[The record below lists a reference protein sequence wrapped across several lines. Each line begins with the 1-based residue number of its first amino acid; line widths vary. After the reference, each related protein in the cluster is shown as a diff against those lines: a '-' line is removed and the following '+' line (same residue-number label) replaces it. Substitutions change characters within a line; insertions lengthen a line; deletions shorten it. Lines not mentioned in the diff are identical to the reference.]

1 MVDELLT
8 DLVLAIATPILS
20 TLVGIFVIQL
30 LRRAGIDIKE
40 KHKRE
45 LQEVLARG
53 ISGTIQ
59 KYTNHIKKNRM
70 DGILT
75 EEEKAEARKRARQFA
90 VDFAKEEGTR
100 RVKKWL
106 KEESSEWIEK
116 QVEATY
122 RKIKLEQ
129 GSSTGNDQWAEAT
142 KLGILAIWEK
152 IEPKISKNIEK
163 EKFDVEDWKPL
174 IKDVKDVTLKFLS
187 EEAIEYLNKI
197 RITEKDEKNYHDDA
211 IEKLILRQLILAS
224 RGQLE
229 GVKVG
234 A

>member
-1 MVDELLT
+1 MVNELLT
-8 DLVLAIATPILS
+8 DLVLPIVTPVLS
-20 TLVGIFVIQL
+20 SLAGLLVVGLMARV
-30 LRRAGIDIKE
+30 GIDIKE
-40 KHKRE
+40 KHKQE
-45 LQEVLARG
+45 LQDLLAQG

-59 KYTNHIKKNRM
+59 NYTDSRKRNRV

-75 EEEKAEARKRARQFA
+75 KEEKVEAKKRAIKFA
-90 VDFAKEEGTR
+90 LDLAKEEGTR

-106 KEESSEWIEK
+106 EEDSSEWIEK

-129 GSSTGNDQWAEAT
+129 GSSTGNDQWAEAA

-152 IEPKISKNIEK
+152 IEPEMSTNIEK
-163 EKFDVEDWKPL
+163 GKFDIEDWKPL
-174 IKDVKDVTLKFLS
+174 IKDVREVTMKFLS
-187 EEAIEYLNKI
+187 EEAIEHLKEIKI
-197 RITEKDEKNYHDDA
+197 KEGEEKNYHNDA

-229 GVKVG
+229 GVNVG